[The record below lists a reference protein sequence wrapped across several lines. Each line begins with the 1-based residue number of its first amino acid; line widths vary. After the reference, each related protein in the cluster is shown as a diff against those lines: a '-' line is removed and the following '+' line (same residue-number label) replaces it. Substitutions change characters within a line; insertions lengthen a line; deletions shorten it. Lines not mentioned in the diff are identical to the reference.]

1 MGLASGLAVNVSLS
15 MLTLDGNPLGVQG
28 GKALMHASCAPR
40 PNTGSSSTVCQ
51 LSLLDCN
58 LHVSAPKMSAATGD
72 EQLHVF
78 NPVDPAGSYVLD
90 LSDAYEHM
98 VAHEL
103 LRLAVAKSAR
113 FHFTKL
119 EYNASMQRGQ
129 GTKLEMVNRCVSPSS
144 APEELID
151 TTSSGKYLKP
161 VALLFQR
168 LDEDGSGYVEYSEL
182 GNALRSCGL
191 EVSDAQLA
199 RLLEKYDYDKS
210 GSVHKREF
218 ADLFARVGFTFVD
231 SNNSGSLDTD
241 ELRRAFQLLGV
252 SEEAE
257 VDDAIARMTAKY
269 DLDGSGEIDA
279 FELLEF
285 MTSEIFTVKDP
296 QKANGNEDAKIMRL
310 EPCEV
315 GTGAFWQVPD
325 SGQLTADFAHCGG
338 VDSNTGGSTSDTRP
352 ADSMVM
358 PDKMLSRFL
367 ANASSI
373 ILRSRRN
380 FYTACSLNR
389 ECTYLRLKASSYLLD
404 RG

>member
-1 MGLASGLAVNVSLS
+1 
-15 MLTLDGNPLGVQG
+15 
-28 GKALMHASCAPR
+28 MHASCAPR

-119 EYNASMQRGQ
+119 EYNA
-129 GTKLEMVNRCVSPSS
+129 
-144 APEELID
+144 
-151 TTSSGKYLKP
+151 GKYLKP

-269 DLDGSGEIDA
+269 DLDESQRKRGRE
-279 FELLEF
+279 
-285 MTSEIFTVKDP
+285 
-296 QKANGNEDAKIMRL
+296 NNE
-310 EPCEV
+310 
-315 GTGAFWQVPD
+315 T
-325 SGQLTADFAHCGG
+325 
-338 VDSNTGGSTSDTRP
+338 
-352 ADSMVM
+352 
-358 PDKMLSRFL
+358 
-367 ANASSI
+367 
-373 ILRSRRN
+373 
-380 FYTACSLNR
+380 
-389 ECTYLRLKASSYLLD
+389 
-404 RG
+404 